1 MMRTQSVVAIL
12 CVFLM
17 LAPVPGLAQST
28 AQYFTRPITGLAGPY
43 EWRPEPPTNLANSSR
58 LEALIRAGRIYLSL
72 QDTISLALENNLDIE
87 LQRYA
92 VRSVNADLLRARA
105 GGAVGGGAVG
115 GSAVPSFDPTATVNY
130 NWQHLTSPQ
139 SSSFTTGTSS
149 LVNTQKTA
157 NFGFQQG
164 FVTGTNVSFGWNN
177 TMSRSNSGRS
187 DFNPSTSA
195 NFNLQATQHLLE
207 GFGRAANNRFIRVA
221 KNNVKVSDLAFQ
233 QQVITT
239 VSTVIGLYWDLVSFN
254 EDVKVKRQAL
264 ALAEKLQSDNQKQV
278 EIGTLAPIEVVRAEA
293 QVASSQQ
300 DLTVS
305 ETRVL
310 QQETILKNALSRTGV
325 ASPTVAEAHVV
336 CMDQIVV
343 PDVEPIQPIQ
353 DLISSALVE
362 RPELGQ
368 SKLQV
373 ENNKISLAGARSAL
387 KPTLDLVGALQNNG
401 LAGQINAL
409 PLPPTQGSTGGSQ
422 VRDPKSVDPYFL
434 GGYGTVMSQLFAR
447 NFPTYSIGFQLNI
460 PLRNRSAQAD
470 MIQGQIALRQQE
482 IKEQQLV
489 NQIHVDV
496 TNALIAVQQARA
508 GYQAAVKS
516 RELQEQTLS
525 AEEKKYALGA
535 STVFL
540 VVQSQRDLALAGSIE
555 VAARS
560 SYTKA
565 KVSLDQATGKILS
578 ANGIQI
584 EEARS
589 GKVSR
594 APSALP
600 PPGQDGPLP

>member
-1 MMRTQSVVAIL
+1 MMRTQSVVAVL

-17 LAPVPGLAQST
+17 LAPVPGMAQSA
-28 AQYFTRPITGLAGPY
+28 AQHFTRPVGSLVGRY
-43 EWRPEPPTNLANSSR
+43 QWRPEAPANLANSSR

-72 QDTISLALENNLDIE
+72 QDTIALALENNLDIE

-92 VRSVNADLLRARA
+92 LRSVDADLLRARA
-105 GGAVGGGAVG
+105 GGGAVPGFGAGGG
-115 GSAVPSFDPTATVNY
+115 SVPSFDPTSTFSY
-130 NWQHLTSPQ
+130 NWGHVTNPQ
-139 SSSFTTGTSS
+139 TSSFTFGTSS
-149 LVNTQKTA
+149 LVNTTRTA
-157 NFGFQQG
+157 NFGLQQG
-164 FVTGTNVSFGWNN
+164 FVTGTTIGFGWNN
-177 TMSRSNSGRS
+177 TMASQNSGRS
-187 DFNPSTSA
+187 DFNPYTNA
-195 NFNLQATQHLLE
+195 NFNLQATQHLLQ
-207 GFGRAANNRFIRVA
+207 GFGLAVNNRFIRVA
-221 KNNVKVSDLAFQ
+221 KNNLKVSDLAFQ
-233 QQVITT
+233 QQVVTT
-239 VSTVIGLYWDLVSFN
+239 VSTVIGQYWDLVSFT

-264 ALAEKLQSDNQKQV
+264 ALAEKLQGDNQKQV

-325 ASPTVAEAHVV
+325 ASPTVAEAHIV

-353 DLISSALVE
+353 DLISSALVD

-368 SKLQV
+368 DKLQV
-373 ENNKISLAGARSAL
+373 ENSKILLAGYRSAL
-387 KPTLDLVGALQNNG
+387 KPTLDLVGSLQNNG
-401 LAGQINAL
+401 LAGQINTL
-409 PLPPTQGSTGGSQ
+409 PIPPVPGATGGTQ
-422 VRDPKSVDPYFL
+422 VRNPNNINPFFL

-447 NFPTYSIGFQLNI
+447 NFPNYAIGFQLNV

-470 MIQGQIALRQQE
+470 MIQSQIALRQQE

-489 NQIHVDV
+489 NQIRVDV

-540 VVQSQRDLALAGSIE
+540 VVQSQRDLAQARSIE

-584 EEARS
+584 EEAMS

-594 APSALP
+594 APNPLP
-600 PPGQDGPLP
+600 PPGQD

>member
-1 MMRTQSVVAIL
+1 
-12 CVFLM
+12 M
-17 LAPVPGLAQST
+17 LAPVPGMAQSV
-28 AQYFTRPITGLAGPY
+28 AQHFTRPVGNLVGHF
-43 EWRPEPPTNLANSSR
+43 EWRAEQPANLANSSR
-58 LEALIRAGRIYLSL
+58 LEALVRAGRIYLTL
-72 QDTISLALENNLDIE
+72 QDTIALALENNLDIE

-92 VRSVNADLLRARA
+92 LRSVDADLLRARA
-105 GGAVGGGAVG
+105 GGGT
-115 GSAVPSFDPTATVNY
+115 VPSFDPTATFNY
-130 NWQHLTSPQ
+130 NWGHITSPQ
-139 SSSFTTGTSS
+139 TSSFTTGSSS
-149 LVNTQKTA
+149 LVNTTQAA
-157 NFGFQQG
+157 NFGLQQG
-164 FVTGTNVSFGWNN
+164 FVTGTTVGFAWNN
-177 TMSRSNSGRS
+177 TMARSNSGRS
-187 DFNPSTSA
+187 DFNPYTNAYFS
-195 NFNLQATQHLLE
+195 LQATQHLLQ
-207 GFGRAANNRFIRVA
+207 GFGLALNNRLIRVA
-221 KNNVKVSDLAFQ
+221 KNNLKVSDLAFRQ
-233 QQVITT
+233 QLITT
-239 VSTVIGLYWDLVSFN
+239 VSTVIGQYWDLVSFN
-254 EDVKVKRQAL
+254 EDVKVKQQAL

-325 ASPTVAEAHVV
+325 ASPSVAEAHIV
-336 CMDQIVV
+336 CMDQILV

-353 DLISSALVE
+353 DLISSAFEE

-373 ENNKISLAGARSAL
+373 ENSQISLAGFRSAL
-387 KPTLDLVGALQNNG
+387 KPTLDLVGSLQNNG
-401 LAGQINAL
+401 LAGQINTL
-409 PLPPTQGSTGGSQ
+409 PIPPVPGATGGTQ
-422 VRDPKSVDPYFL
+422 VRSTTSIDPFFL

-447 NFPTYSIGFQLNI
+447 NFPNYSIGFQLNV

-470 MIQGQIALRQQE
+470 MIQSQIALRQQE
-482 IKEQQLV
+482 IKQQQLV
-489 NQIHVDV
+489 NQIRVDV

-508 GYQAAVKS
+508 VYQAAVKT

-540 VVQSQRDLALAGSIE
+540 VVTSQRDLALAGSIE

-584 EEARS
+584 EEAKS
-589 GKVSR
+589 GKVAR
-594 APSALP
+594 APSPLP
-600 PPGQDGPLP
+600 PPGQN

>member
-1 MMRTQSVVAIL
+1 MRTQSVVAVL

-17 LAPVPGLAQST
+17 LAPVPGMAQSA
-28 AQYFTRPITGLAGPY
+28 AQHFTRPVRNLAGPY
-43 EWRPEPPTNLANSSR
+43 EWRPEAPANLANSSR

-72 QDTISLALENNLDIE
+72 QDTIALALENNLDIE

-92 VRSVNADLLRARA
+92 LRSVDADLLRARA
-105 GGAVGGGAVG
+105 GGGT
-115 GSAVPSFDPTATVNY
+115 VPSFDPTATFNY
-130 NWQHLTSPQ
+130 NWQHLTTPQ
-139 SSSFTTGTSS
+139 TSIFSTGSSS
-149 LVNTQKTA
+149 LVNTQKIA
-157 NFGFQQG
+157 NFGLQQG

-187 DFNPSTSA
+187 DFNPYTSA

-207 GFGRAANNRFIRVA
+207 GFGLALNRRNIVVA
-221 KNNVKVSDLAFQ
+221 KNNLKVSDLAFR

-239 VSTVIGLYWDLVSFN
+239 VSTVIGQYWDLVSFN

-264 ALAEKLQSDNQKQV
+264 ALAEKLHGDNQKQV
-278 EIGTLAPIEVVRAEA
+278 EIGTLAQIEVVRAEA

-325 ASPTVAEAHVV
+325 ASPTVAEAHIV
-336 CMDQIVV
+336 CMDQIRV

-353 DLISSALVE
+353 DLISSALTD

-373 ENNKISLAGARSAL
+373 ENSKISLAGTKSL
-387 KPTLDLVGALQNNG
+387 MKPTLDLVGSLQNSG
-401 LAGQINAL
+401 LAGQINTL
-409 PLPPTQGSTGGSQ
+409 PIPPVPGATGTTQA
-422 VRDPKSVDPYFL
+422 RNPNAVDSFFL

-447 NFPTYSIGFQLNI
+447 NFPNYAIGFQLNI

-489 NQIHVDV
+489 NQIRVDV

-540 VVQSQRDLALAGSIE
+540 VVQSQRDLAQASSIE

-584 EEARS
+584 EEAKS

-594 APSALP
+594 APSPLP
-600 PPGQDGPLP
+600 PPGQN

>member
-1 MMRTQSVVAIL
+1 MRTQSFVAVL

-17 LAPVPGLAQST
+17 LAPVPGMAQS
-28 AQYFTRPITGLAGPY
+28 AFTRPVGNLVGRY
-43 EWRPEPPTNLANSSR
+43 QWRPEAPANLANSSR

-72 QDTISLALENNLDIE
+72 QDTIALALENNLDIE
-87 LQRYA
+87 LQRYSL
-92 VRSVNADLLRARA
+92 RSVDADLLRARA
-105 GGAVGGGAVG
+105 GGGT
-115 GSAVPSFDPTATVNY
+115 VPNFDPTATFNY
-130 NWQHLTSPQ
+130 NWQHITNPQ
-139 SSSFTTGTSS
+139 TSSFNTGSSS
-149 LVNTQKTA
+149 LVNTQKIA
-157 NFGFQQG
+157 NFGVSQG
-164 FVTGTNVSFGWNN
+164 FVTGTNVSFAWNN

-187 DFNPSTSA
+187 DFNPYTSA
-195 NFNLQATQHLLE
+195 NFNLQASQKLLQ
-207 GFGRAANNRFIRVA
+207 GFGRALNNRNIRVA
-221 KNNVKVSDLAFQ
+221 KNNLKVSDLAFR
-233 QQVITT
+233 QQVIAT
-239 VSTVIGLYWDLVSFN
+239 VSTVIGQYWDLVSFN

-264 ALAEKLQSDNQKQV
+264 ALAEKLRGDNQKQV
-278 EIGTLAPIEVVRAEA
+278 EIGTLAQIEVVRAEA

-325 ASPTVAEAHVV
+325 ASPAVAEAHIV
-336 CMDQIVV
+336 CMDQIRV

-353 DLISSALVE
+353 DLISGALDE

-373 ENNKISLAGARSAL
+373 ENSKISLAGTKSAL
-387 KPTLDLVGALQNNG
+387 KPTLDLVGSLQNSG
-401 LAGQINAL
+401 LAGQINSL
-409 PLPPTQGSTGGSQ
+409 PIPPVPGASGTTQA
-422 VRDPKSVDPYFL
+422 RNPNAVDSFFL

-447 NFPTYSIGFQLNI
+447 NFPNYAIGFQLNI
-460 PLRNRSAQAD
+460 PLRNRPAQAD
-470 MIQGQIALRQQE
+470 MIQTQIALRQEE
-482 IKEQQLV
+482 IKQQQLV
-489 NQIHVDV
+489 NQIRVDV

-508 GYQAAVKS
+508 AYQAAVKS

-540 VVQSQRDLALAGSIE
+540 VVQSQKDLAQASSVE

-565 KVSLDQATGKILS
+565 KNSLDQATGRTLS

-584 EEARS
+584 EEAKS
-589 GKVSR
+589 GRVAR

-600 PPGQDGPLP
+600 PPGQN

>member
-1 MMRTQSVVAIL
+1 MMRTQSVVAVL

-17 LAPVPGLAQST
+17 LAPVPGMAQSA
-28 AQYFTRPITGLAGPY
+28 AQHFTRPVGNLVGHFQ
-43 EWRPEPPTNLANSSR
+43 WRPEAPANLANSSR
-58 LEALIRAGRIYLSL
+58 LEALIRAGTIYLSL
-72 QDTISLALENNLDIE
+72 QDTIALALENNLDIE

-92 VRSVNADLLRARA
+92 LRSVDADLLRARA
-105 GGAVGGGAVG
+105 GGGT
-115 GSAVPSFDPTATVNY
+115 VPSYDPLATFNY
-130 NWQHLTSPQ
+130 NWNHLTTPQ
-139 SSSFTTGTSS
+139 TSSFTFGTSS
-149 LVNTQKTA
+149 LVNTTRTA
-157 NFGFQQG
+157 NFGLSQG
-164 FVTGTNVSFGWNN
+164 FVTGTTVGFAWNN
-177 TMSRSNSGRS
+177 TMASQNSGRS
-187 DFNPSTSA
+187 DFNPYTNA
-195 NFNLQATQHLLE
+195 NFNLQATQHLLQ
-207 GFGRAANNRFIRVA
+207 GFGLAVNNRFIRVA
-221 KNNVKVSDLAFQ
+221 KNNLKVSDLAFQ
-233 QQVITT
+233 QQVVTT
-239 VSTVIGLYWDLVSFN
+239 VSTVIGQYWDLVSFT

-264 ALAEKLQSDNQKQV
+264 ALAEKLQGDNQKQV

-325 ASPTVAEAHVV
+325 ASPTVAEAHIV

-343 PDVEPIQPIQ
+343 PEVEPIQPIQ
-353 DLISSALVE
+353 DLISSALVD

-368 SKLQV
+368 DKLQV
-373 ENNKISLAGARSAL
+373 ENSKILLAGYKSAL
-387 KPTLDLVGALQNNG
+387 KPTLDLVGSLQNNG
-401 LAGQINAL
+401 LAGQINTL
-409 PLPPTQGSTGGSQ
+409 PIPPVPGATGGTQ
-422 VRDPKSVDPYFL
+422 VRNPNNINPFFL

-447 NFPTYSIGFQLNI
+447 NFPNYAIGFQLNV

-470 MIQGQIALRQQE
+470 MIQTQIALRQQE

-489 NQIHVDV
+489 NQIRVDV
-496 TNALIAVQQARA
+496 TNALIAVQQARV

-540 VVQSQRDLALAGSIE
+540 VVQSQRDLAQAGSIE

-565 KVSLDQATGKILS
+565 KNSLDQATGKILS
-578 ANGIQI
+578 ANRIQI
-584 EEARS
+584 EEAMS

-600 PPGQDGPLP
+600 PPGQN

>member
-1 MMRTQSVVAIL
+1 MMRTQSVVAVL

-17 LAPVPGLAQST
+17 LAPVPGMAQS
-28 AQYFTRPITGLAGPY
+28 ASQYFTRPVGNLVGRY
-43 EWRPEPPTNLANSSR
+43 QWRPEAPANLANSSR
-58 LEALIRAGRIYLSL
+58 LEALIRAGTIYLSL
-72 QDTISLALENNLDIE
+72 QDTIALALENNLDIE

-92 VRSVNADLLRARA
+92 LRSVDADLLRARA
-105 GGAVGGGAVG
+105 GGGT
-115 GSAVPSFDPTATVNY
+115 VPSFDPTATINY

-139 SSSFTTGTSS
+139 TSSFNTGSSS
-149 LVNTQKTA
+149 LVNTQKIA
-157 NFGFQQG
+157 NFGLQQG
-164 FVTGTNVSFGWNN
+164 FITGTTVGFAWNN

-187 DFNPSTSA
+187 DFNPYTNA
-195 NFNLQATQHLLE
+195 NFNLQATQHLLQ
-207 GFGRAANNRFIRVA
+207 GFGLALNKRFIRVA
-221 KNNVKVSDLAFQ
+221 KNNLKVSDLAFR
-233 QQVITT
+233 QQVIATI
-239 VSTVIGLYWDLVSFN
+239 SAVIGQYWDLVSFN

-278 EIGTLAPIEVVRAEA
+278 EIGTLAQIEVVRAEA

-325 ASPTVAEAHVV
+325 ASPTVAEAHIV
-336 CMDQIVV
+336 CMDQIHV
-343 PDVEPIQPIQ
+343 PDVEPIEPIQ
-353 DLISSALVE
+353 DLMSSALE
-362 RPELGQ
+362 DRPELGQ

-373 ENNKISLAGARSAL
+373 ENSKISLAGTRSAL
-387 KPTLDLVGALQNNG
+387 KPTLDLVGSLQNNG
-401 LAGQINAL
+401 LAGQINIL
-409 PLPPTQGSTGGSQ
+409 PIPPVPGAAGTTQA
-422 VRDPKSVDPYFL
+422 RNPNAVDAFFL

-447 NFPTYSIGFQLNI
+447 NFPNYSIGFQLNV
-460 PLRNRSAQAD
+460 PLRNRSARAD
-470 MIQGQIALRQQE
+470 MIQGQIALRQEE
-482 IKEQQLV
+482 IKQQQLV
-489 NQIHVDV
+489 NQIRLDV

-540 VVQSQRDLALAGSIE
+540 VVQSQRDLAQAGSIE

-565 KVSLDQATGKILS
+565 KVALDQATGKVLS
-578 ANGIQI
+578 ANGVQI

-594 APSALP
+594 APSPLP
-600 PPGQDGPLP
+600 PPGQN

>member
-1 MMRTQSVVAIL
+1 
-12 CVFLM
+12 
-17 LAPVPGLAQST
+17 
-28 AQYFTRPITGLAGPY
+28 
-43 EWRPEPPTNLANSSR
+43 
-58 LEALIRAGRIYLSL
+58 
-72 QDTISLALENNLDIE
+72 
-87 LQRYA
+87 
-92 VRSVNADLLRARA
+92 
-105 GGAVGGGAVG
+105 
-115 GSAVPSFDPTATVNY
+115 
-130 NWQHLTSPQ
+130 
-139 SSSFTTGTSS
+139 
-149 LVNTQKTA
+149 
-157 NFGFQQG
+157 
-164 FVTGTNVSFGWNN
+164 
-177 TMSRSNSGRS
+177 
-187 DFNPSTSA
+187 
-195 NFNLQATQHLLE
+195 
-207 GFGRAANNRFIRVA
+207 
-221 KNNVKVSDLAFQ
+221 
-233 QQVITT
+233 
-239 VSTVIGLYWDLVSFN
+239 
-254 EDVKVKRQAL
+254 
-264 ALAEKLQSDNQKQV
+264 
-278 EIGTLAPIEVVRAEA
+278 
-293 QVASSQQ
+293 
-300 DLTVS
+300 
-305 ETRVL
+305 
-310 QQETILKNALSRTGV
+310 
-325 ASPTVAEAHVV
+325 
-336 CMDQIVV
+336 MDQIVV

-368 SKLQV
+368 SQLQV

-489 NQIHVDV
+489 NQIRVDV

-540 VVQSQRDLALAGSIE
+540 VVQSQRDLAQAGSIE

-560 SYTKA
+560 SYSKA

-584 EEARS
+584 EEAKS
-589 GKVSR
+589 GRVSR
-594 APSALP
+594 APSPLP
-600 PPGQDGPLP
+600 PPGQDVPQP